1 MKCPDC
7 GKENIEGSQDCDF
20 CHAHLAHEPVPQEGM
35 AKRILEGTVSSLS
48 PKPAIWSAPSDSLDS
63 AVEKMRSNKA
73 GCVLVLESGKL
84 VGVLSEWELLMKAPD
99 GALTGRAVKDM
110 MRSDKTYLNEG
121 AGVAFAFNQFALSGY
136 RHLPVRMKDGSY
148 GVVSARDLLHYLC
161 Q

>member
-7 GKENIEGSQDCDF
+7 GKENIEGSQDCDS
-20 CHAHLAHEPVPQEGM
+20 CHAPLTQGTVPQEGM
-35 AKRILEGTVSSLS
+35 ARRILEGTVSSLS
-48 PKPAIWSAPSDSLDS
+48 PKPAIWSSPSDSLDW

-99 GALTGRAVKDM
+99 GPLTGRTVKEM
-110 MRSDKTYLNEG
+110 MRPDKTCLSES
-121 AGVAFAFNQFALSGY
+121 AEVAFAFNQFASSGY